1 MNSEFLI
8 VKNMKLFINS
18 LDNVILVIPNRDRV
32 LKERMFNTCYDVLE
46 ILYRCNYSE
55 NKNPYMKDILSKI
68 NMIDFYLERC
78 LKKKYITVK
87 EVDKKAGELLRITK
101 MVYGWV
107 RENESG
113 SK

>member
-1 MNSEFLI
+1 MKNEFLI

-46 ILYRCNYSE
+46 LLYRCNYSE

-68 NMIDFYLERC
+68 NMIDFY
-78 LKKKYITVK
+78 
-87 EVDKKAGELLRITK
+87 
-101 MVYGWV
+101 
-107 RENESG
+107 
-113 SK
+113 